1 MLVPWIVEAEKGGVK
16 STWSWAPEHSGLKK
30 IVCCN
35 MLKVEVGFV
44 CRFPNNSLLSCEP
57 CDFSIDIQTGK
68 LYIQK

>member
-35 MLKVEVGFV
+35 MLKVI
-44 CRFPNNSLLSCEP
+44 LKLSKVVVLVAVLE
-57 CDFSIDIQTGK
+57 
-68 LYIQK
+68 L